1 MVSLTDGQAAL
12 RAPKPI
18 AESEYLPRSADSQ
31 EWASKVLVSRQSD
44 RDADSF
50 KPNESFL
57 TCGQEW
63 VLVIRGPQYFDQM
76 SHGTKM
82 TRRLLSYCG
91 LLAAAL
97 ILNSAGAS
105 MVAAQAREAGEIKTL
120 SLGLVSETH
129 REEIEKHFQDFI
141 RYVTRKLSS
150 GSAIEGRV
158 VVASTHYEMAKL
170 LEQRK
175 VDFYMES
182 AYPTYV
188 VNFVHGAG
196 KLLLRRWKSGLA
208 DYYSVIFTRN
218 DSGIKRVEDLKGK
231 TIVFEDTGSTSG
243 YLLPK
248 LFLQRRGLKLT
259 EKGRFSPDS
268 VATDVGYIF
277 ARTQERLVDTVLTKQ
292 AAAGAF
298 SNDDFSALE
307 EKKKAEIGVLA
318 QTDRLPRHLLSV
330 RSDLAP
336 ALVDRLENILL
347 AMHDDA
353 EGRKILQKADGTTKF
368 DMLPG
373 GEAAMRR
380 RLLDSFYSPGGK

>member
-1 MVSLTDGQAAL
+1 
-12 RAPKPI
+12 
-18 AESEYLPRSADSQ
+18 
-31 EWASKVLVSRQSD
+31 
-44 RDADSF
+44 
-50 KPNESFL
+50 
-57 TCGQEW
+57 
-63 VLVIRGPQYFDQM
+63 M
-76 SHGTKM
+76 SYGIEM
-82 TRRLLSYCG
+82 TRKLLLNCG
-91 LLAAAL
+91 LLVAAL
-97 ILNSAGAS
+97 VLNLTGAS
-105 MVAAQAREAGEIKTL
+105 GVAAQAREAVEVKTL

-129 REEIEKHFQDFI
+129 REEIEKHFQEFV
-141 RYVTRKLSS
+141 RYVTRKLST
-150 GSAIEGRV
+150 GPAIEGRV
-158 VVASTHYEMAKL
+158 VVASTPFELAKL

-175 VDFYMES
+175 IDFYMES

-208 DYYSVIFTRN
+208 DYYSIIFTRS

-231 TIVFEDTGSTSG
+231 TIVFEDAGSTSG

-248 LFLQRRGLKLT
+248 HFLQRRGLKLS

-268 VATDVGYIF
+268 AATDVGYVF
-277 ARTQERLVDTVLTKQ
+277 ARTQDKLVDAVLSKQ

-298 SNDDFSALE
+298 SNDDFNALD
-307 EKKKAEIGVLA
+307 EKKKADIGALA

-336 ALVDRLENILL
+336 ELVARLEGILL

-353 EGRKILQKADGTTKF
+353 EGRKILQKTDGTTKF

-380 RLLDSFYSPGGK
+380 RLLDSFYSPGSK

>member
-1 MVSLTDGQAAL
+1 
-12 RAPKPI
+12 
-18 AESEYLPRSADSQ
+18 
-31 EWASKVLVSRQSD
+31 
-44 RDADSF
+44 
-50 KPNESFL
+50 
-57 TCGQEW
+57 
-63 VLVIRGPQYFDQM
+63 
-76 SHGTKM
+76 M
-82 TRRLLSYCG
+82 TRRLLLNLG
-91 LLAAAL
+91 FFVVAVIVTWAAAS
-97 ILNSAGAS
+97 N
-105 MVAAQAREAGEIKTL
+105 VAAQARETVEVKTL

-129 REEIEKHFQDFI
+129 REEIEKHFQGLV

-150 GSAIEGRV
+150 GAAIEGRV
-158 VVASTHYEMAKL
+158 VVASTNFELAKL

-188 VNFVHGAG
+188 INSVHGAG

-208 DYYSVIFTRN
+208 DYYSVIFTRS
-218 DSGIKRVEDLKGK
+218 DSGIKRVEDLRGK
-231 TIVFEDTGSTSG
+231 TIVFEDAGSTSG

-259 EKGRFSPDS
+259 EKGRFSPDGS
-268 VATDVGYIF
+268 AMEVGYVF
-277 ARTQERLVDTVLTKQ
+277 ARSQEKLVDAVLAKQ

-298 SNDDFSALE
+298 SNDDFGAIE
-307 EKKKAEIGVLA
+307 ERKKVDIGILA

-336 ALVDRLENILL
+336 ALVDRLEGILL

-380 RLLDSFYSPGGK
+380 RLLDSFYSPGSK

>member
-1 MVSLTDGQAAL
+1 
-12 RAPKPI
+12 
-18 AESEYLPRSADSQ
+18 
-31 EWASKVLVSRQSD
+31 
-44 RDADSF
+44 
-50 KPNESFL
+50 
-57 TCGQEW
+57 
-63 VLVIRGPQYFDQM
+63 
-76 SHGTKM
+76 M
-82 TRRLLSYCG
+82 TRRFLVSSGFLVV
-91 LLAAAL
+91 AL
-97 ILNSAGAS
+97 IVSLAGAAG
-105 MVAAQAREAGEIKTL
+105 VAAQAREAGEVKAL
-120 SLGLVSETH
+120 SLGLVSEIH
-129 REEIEKHFQDFI
+129 REEIQKHFEDFV

-158 VVASTHYEMAKL
+158 VVASTNFELAKL

-188 VNFVHGAG
+188 INFVHGAG
-196 KLLLRRWKSGLA
+196 KLLLRRWKGGLA
-208 DYYSVIFTRN
+208 DYYSVIFTRS
-218 DSGIKRVEDLKGK
+218 DSAIKRVEDLKGK
-231 TIVFEDTGSTSG
+231 TIVFEDAGSTSG

-248 LFLQRRGLKLT
+248 LFLQKRGLKLT

-268 VATDVGYIF
+268 VATEVGYVF
-277 ARTQERLVDTVLTKQ
+277 ARSQEKLVAAVLGKQ

-298 SNDDFSALE
+298 SNDDLSALD
-307 EKKKAEIGVLA
+307 EKKKLDIGVLA

-330 RSDLAP
+330 RGDLAP
-336 ALVDRLENILL
+336 ALVDRLESILL

-353 EGRKILQKADGTTKF
+353 EGQKILQKTDGTTKF

>member
-1 MVSLTDGQAAL
+1 
-12 RAPKPI
+12 
-18 AESEYLPRSADSQ
+18 
-31 EWASKVLVSRQSD
+31 
-44 RDADSF
+44 
-50 KPNESFL
+50 
-57 TCGQEW
+57 
-63 VLVIRGPQYFDQM
+63 M
-76 SHGTKM
+76 SYGIEM
-82 TRRLLSYCG
+82 TRKLLLNCG
-91 LLAAAL
+91 LLVAAL
-97 ILNSAGAS
+97 VLNLTGAS
-105 MVAAQAREAGEIKTL
+105 GVAAQAREAVEVKTL

-129 REEIEKHFQDFI
+129 REEIEKHFQEFV
-141 RYVTRKLSS
+141 RYVTRKLST
-150 GSAIEGRV
+150 GPAIEGRV
-158 VVASTHYEMAKL
+158 VVASTPFELAKL

-175 VDFYMES
+175 IDFYMES

-208 DYYSVIFTRN
+208 DYYSIIFTRS

-231 TIVFEDTGSTSG
+231 TIVFEDAGSTSG

-248 LFLQRRGLKLT
+248 LFLQRRGLKLS

-268 VATDVGYIF
+268 AATGVGYVF
-277 ARTQERLVDTVLTKQ
+277 ARTQDKLVDAVLSKQ

-298 SNDDFSALE
+298 SNDDFNALD
-307 EKKKAEIGVLA
+307 EKKKADIGALA

-336 ALVDRLENILL
+336 ELVARLEGILL

-353 EGRKILQKADGTTKF
+353 EGRKILQKTDGTTKF

-380 RLLDSFYSPGGK
+380 RLLDSFYSPGSK